1 MDIVQGILTIITW
14 LTHLSLRSLH
24 HRFVAWTKP
33 DSTSVLLLTLTD
45 LTRSKSE
52 LVAENALLRQQ
63 LILLRR
69 QVKRPVCTKT
79 DRMLLVLLARM
90 VRTWKQAL
98 FIVQPETLLRWHRQG
113 FKLFWKYKSR
123 AASLRPRISQET
135 VTLIKEMARDNR
147 LWGAERIRGELLK
160 LGLHVSKRTI
170 QKYMRQVRATRPRG
184 QTWATFLHNHAGQIW
199 ACDFLPVTDL
209 FFRSLFA
216 FFIIDL
222 HSRSVIHVGVTRSPN
237 YAWTAQQLREATP
250 YGQGP
255 KYLIRDRDSKFG
267 PSFVR
272 VAATSGIKILKTP
285 YHAPR
290 ANAISERFMGSV
302 RRERLDHLLILQ
314 EKQLQRVLNAYVRYF
329 NLARPHQ
336 GIKQQIPEQRARS
349 VPADQADGR
358 VLAFPVL
365 GGLHHDYRRS
375 A

>member
-1 MDIVQGILTIITW
+1 VPGILTFFKR
-14 LTHLSLRSLH
+14 LAGYGFQSLH

-33 DSTSVLLLTLTD
+33 DTTSLLLATLTD
-45 LTRSKSE
+45 LARSKSE

-63 LILLRR
+63 LIILRR
-69 QVKRPVCTKT
+69 QVKRPAYTKT
-79 DRMLLVLLARM
+79 DRMLLVLLASM
-90 VRTWKQAL
+90 VQTWKQAL

-123 AASLRPRISQET
+123 AASLKPRISQET
-135 VTLIKEMARDNR
+135 VALIKEMAKDNR

-160 LGLHVSKRTI
+160 VGIRVCKRTI
-170 QKYMRQVRATRPRG
+170 QKYMRQVRPTRPRG
-184 QTWATFLHNHAGQIW
+184 QTWSTFLQTHSQQIW
-199 ACDFLPVTDL
+199 ACDFLQVTDL

-222 HSRSVIHVGVTRSPN
+222 HSRTVIHVGVTRSPTD
-237 YAWTAQQLREATP
+237 AWTAQQLREATP

-255 KYLIRDRDSKFG
+255 KYLIRDRDNKFG
-267 PSFVR
+267 PSFAR

-290 ANAISERFMGSV
+290 ANAICERFLGSV
-302 RRERLDHLLILQ
+302 RRECLDHLLILQ
-314 EKQLQRVLNAYVRYF
+314 EKQLQRVLNAYVMYF
-329 NLARPHQ
+329 NRARPHQ
-336 GIKQQIPEQRARS
+336 GIKQQIPEPPTQ
-349 VPADQADGR
+349 PLPPDPTGR
-358 VLAFPVL
+358 KILSYPVL